1 MREAFAKALRTARKA
16 HGFTQEDFSEVS
28 SRTYVS
34 ILERGQKS
42 PTLNKMNDIANTL
55 GVHLLTL
62 VTLAHVQKKNVQ
74 ELDALLE
81 QVRKEVVHIFDN
93 AETFEQEKDVQA
105 SIDAR
110 KKRSPLIGEEAS

>member
-42 PTLNKMNDIANTL
+42 PTLDKMNDIANTL

-62 VTLAHVQKKNVQ
+62 MTLAHLQKKDSH
-74 ELDALLE
+74 ELGALLE
-81 QVRKEVVHIFDN
+81 HVRKEVMHIFNSTQNEKLKD
-93 AETFEQEKDVQA
+93 TEQNKGCNE
-105 SIDAR
+105 I
-110 KKRSPLIGEEAS
+110 SPALAQEENS